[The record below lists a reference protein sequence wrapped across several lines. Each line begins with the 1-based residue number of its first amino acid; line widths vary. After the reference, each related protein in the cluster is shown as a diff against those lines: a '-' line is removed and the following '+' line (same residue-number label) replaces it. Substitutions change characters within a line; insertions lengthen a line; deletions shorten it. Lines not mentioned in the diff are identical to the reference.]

1 MYQNNSTRQTAITPP
16 NISVSRRFRTLIRTM
31 SEFITG
37 NRSVVKDN
45 VRKTWKMCKTIYTTL
60 CTSSFVNNH
69 THNYTVLS
77 HHFTDRFYFSIINL
91 FPTSFRLPPH
101 NVDAESKSESKQ
113 LDQTECQNVVIHNL
127 NWNYII
133 TCWISSAI
141 TSATVHT
148 QKIAKKITVTSPRNR
163 RRSPPLRLW
172 TATSR

>member
-45 VRKTWKMCKTIYTTL
+45 VRKTWKMCKTIYTML
-60 CTSSFVNNH
+60 CTSSFVNNQ

-91 FPTSFRLPPH
+91 FPTSFRLPPPQRGCWVQVRVQTVRSDRMSKRCH
-101 NVDAESKSESKQ
+101 SQSKLKLYNNVLNFISNHLCNSPHPKN
-113 LDQTECQNVVIHNL
+113 CQKDN
-127 NWNYII
+127 
-133 TCWISSAI
+133 SD
-141 TSATVHT
+141 
-148 QKIAKKITVTSPRNR
+148 
-163 RRSPPLRLW
+163 
-172 TATSR
+172 